1 MQVVKLYTAMHYH
14 WTTGEPTHTPLCSSR
29 SLSSLQ
35 RYLES
40 QGYIKRRGQQSY
52 VNNDEQATVD
62 VEESEL
68 VL

>member
-14 WTTGEPTHTPLCSSR
+14 WTTGEPNYTPLCSSR
-29 SLSSLQ
+29 SLTALQ

-40 QGYIKRRGQQSY
+40 NGYIKRRREQSY
-52 VNNDEQATVD
+52 INNDEQATVD
-62 VEESEL
+62 VVESEL